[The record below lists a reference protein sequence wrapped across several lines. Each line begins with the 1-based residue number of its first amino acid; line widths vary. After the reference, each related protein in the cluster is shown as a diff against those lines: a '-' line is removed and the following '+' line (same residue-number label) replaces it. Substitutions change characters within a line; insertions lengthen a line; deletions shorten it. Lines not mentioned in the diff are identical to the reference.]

1 MERNMEERV
10 KQIMA
15 DIFDINPRKINKST
29 SMDNVASWD
38 SLKHINLILELEQE
52 FRISLD
58 TKEIEAMLSFDN
70 ILKTLKMK
78 L

>member
-1 MERNMEERV
+1 MEERV

-29 SMDNVASWD
+29 SMNNVDTWD

-52 FRISLD
+52 FKISLD
-58 TKEIEAMLSFDN
+58 TKEIESMLSFDD

>member
-1 MERNMEERV
+1 MEERV

-15 DIFDINPRKINKST
+15 DIFDINPKKINKST
-29 SMDNVASWD
+29 SMDNVDSWD

-52 FRISLD
+52 FKISLD
-58 TKEIEAMLSFDN
+58 TKEIESMLSFDD

>member
-15 DIFDINPRKINKST
+15 DIFDINPRKINKYT

>member
-1 MERNMEERV
+1 MEERV

-15 DIFDINPRKINKST
+15 DIFDINPKKINKST
-29 SMDNVASWD
+29 SMDNVAAWD

-58 TKEIEAMLSFDN
+58 TKEIESMLSFED

>member
-1 MERNMEERV
+1 MEERV

-15 DIFDINPRKINKST
+15 DLFDINPKKINRST
-29 SMDNVASWD
+29 SMDNVDSWD

-52 FRISLD
+52 FKISLD
-58 TKEIEAMLSFDN
+58 TKEIESMLSFDE

-78 L
+78 F

>member
-1 MERNMEERV
+1 MEERV

-15 DIFDINPRKINKST
+15 DIFDINPKKINKST
-29 SMDNVASWD
+29 SMDNVDSWD

-52 FRISLD
+52 FKISLD
-58 TKEIEAMLSFDN
+58 TKEIESMLSFDD
-70 ILKTLKMK
+70 ILKTLKMR

>member
-1 MERNMEERV
+1 MEERV

-15 DIFDINPRKINKST
+15 DLFDINSKKINKST
-29 SMDNVASWD
+29 SMDNVDSWD

-52 FRISLD
+52 FKISLD
-58 TKEIEAMLSFDN
+58 TKEIESMLSFDV

>member
-1 MERNMEERV
+1 MEERV

-15 DIFDINPRKINKST
+15 DIFDINPKRINKST
-29 SMDNVASWD
+29 SMDNIDSWD
-38 SLKHINLILELEQE
+38 SLKHINLIIELEQE
-52 FRISLD
+52 FKISLD
-58 TKEIEAMLSFDN
+58 TKEIESMSSFDD

>member
-1 MERNMEERV
+1 MEERI

-15 DIFDINPRKINKST
+15 DIFDIHPKKINKYT
-29 SMDNVASWD
+29 SMDNVDSWD

-52 FRISLD
+52 FKISLD
-58 TKEIEAMLSFDN
+58 TKEIESMLSFDD
-70 ILKTLKMK
+70 ILKTLKLK

>member
-1 MERNMEERV
+1 MEERV

-15 DIFDINPRKINKST
+15 DLFDINPKKINKST
-29 SMDNVASWD
+29 SMDNVDSWD

-52 FRISLD
+52 FKISLD
-58 TKEIEAMLSFDN
+58 TKEIESMLSFN
-70 ILKTLKMK
+70 EILKTLKMK

>member
-1 MERNMEERV
+1 MEERV

-15 DIFDINPRKINKST
+15 DIFDINPKKINKST
-29 SMDNVASWD
+29 SMDNVDSWD

-52 FRISLD
+52 FKISLD
-58 TKEIEAMLSFDN
+58 TKEIESMLSFDV

>member
-1 MERNMEERV
+1 MEERV

-29 SMDNVASWD
+29 SMDNIDSWD

-52 FRISLD
+52 FKVSLN
-58 TKEIEAMLSFDN
+58 TKEIEYMLSFDK